1 MTYNVQ
7 LVSHYDNSVT
17 DRESNSSAD
26 ESASSASTGT
36 MVAIVVVILLVF
48 FALGFVFWA
57 KRYNKCSFQK
67 DGGGSGRDAVEESEV
82 ATRLT
87 DQMDNGDKMPPS
99 TLGAPPPYEEVEK
112 IGVSTALSI

>member
-26 ESASSASTGT
+26 ESASTASTGT
-36 MVAIVVVILLVF
+36 MV
-48 FALGFVFWA
+48 ALGFVFWA
-57 KRYNKCSFQK
+57 KRYNKCCFQK
-67 DGGGSGRDAVEESEV
+67 DGGGSGRDAQEDFEV
-82 ATRLT
+82 AMRLT

-99 TLGAPPPYEEVEK
+99 SLGAPPPYEEVEK